1 MPGSPH
7 HAVTIFLA
15 GHFFTSS
22 PNRSSAL
29 AIPLGKAQ
37 PEMLRR
43 IEAIVPG
50 QQHSVLGRGSGCW
63 PILSTVHREPG

>member
-1 MPGSPH
+1 
-7 HAVTIFLA
+7 
-15 GHFFTSS
+15 
-22 PNRSSAL
+22 
-29 AIPLGKAQ
+29 
-37 PEMLRR
+37 MLRR